1 MALTLKLRKKRK
13 INGGR
18 YSKAE
23 PSKRT
28 YKGVVYQ
35 SIWEMQYAQKLD
47 FMLKAGE
54 IKSWERQVPFPIII
68 NDQKVTTYICDF
80 KVNYHDGS
88 VKYIDPKSS
97 PKIVDEVF
105 KLKAKLVKALYGVEI
120 EVVYQKP

>member
-1 MALTLKLRKKRK
+1 MGLTLTLRKKRK
-13 INGGR
+13 VNGGR

-28 YKGVVYQ
+28 YNGVVYQ
-35 SIWEMQYAQKLD
+35 SIWEMEYAKKLD
-47 FMLKAGE
+47 YLLKAGE
-54 IKSWERQVPFPIII
+54 IKSWNRQVPFPIIV

-80 KVNYHDGS
+80 EVTNHDGT
-88 VKYIDPKSS
+88 KRYIDPKSS

-105 KLKAKLVKALYGVEI
+105 KLKAKLVKAIYGVEI